1 MLFQELIFYRRNH
14 PVLSFRFLVIPLV
27 IALSLGPS
35 LNRVFAE
42 PRDVPEP
49 TAPISPSTPAEPSSP
64 TQTPAVEPTPEPAL
78 SPAPDPAPVH
88 QEEPA
93 IAPSEPVAT
102 PVVQPVL
109 KPAVKP
115 AAKPTV
121 KPTVKKPIV
130 KKLIVKKLIVKK
142 SVIQKP
148 IAKPAVKKL
157 IVKKLIVKKLIV
169 KKPVVQ
175 KTVAK
180 PTVKPKT
187 SSLKPRVTLKRSFLR
202 LGVMPTSRPG
212 PLPAP
217 TTSITLETRRVAGI
231 TVRVIR
237 VNLGDPRVKLK
248 VISPMAGIGR
258 GGAAFNTLVNGSN
271 AVAVINGGYFHPRT
285 FSIAG
290 DLVVNGKHIS
300 TGRLRSIFA
309 ITPDNR
315 VVIRT
320 HSSISAANWR
330 GYETALA
337 GGPFVLQRG
346 NVVVAPRREGYRDP
360 SVWGK
365 APRSAVGVVNNRQF
379 FFISTTARLNLF
391 DLAKVMDAL
400 GAKDAIALDGGSSV
414 GMAFRREVLIRP
426 NRRIAYGLGI
436 FVEPKPIKRIKL

>member
-1 MLFQELIFYRRNH
+1 
-14 PVLSFRFLVIPLV
+14 VLSFRLLVIPLIV
-27 IALSLGPS
+27 ALLFAPK
-35 LNRVFAE
+35 LNSAFAE
-42 PRDVPEP
+42 PREIPEP
-49 TAPISPSTPAEPSSP
+49 TAPTAPTAPTNPGAPAEP
-64 TQTPAVEPTPEPAL
+64 T
-78 SPAPDPAPVH
+78 SPAPAVAPAAEPTLEPSAPSSPVVDPAPVH

-93 IAPSEPVAT
+93 ISPAPAEPIAPT
-102 PVVQPVL
+102 PVIAPEPIAKPVVRA
-109 KPAVKP
+109 PVKP
-115 AAKPTV
+115 V
-121 KPTVKKPIV
+121 
-130 KKLIVKKLIVKK
+130 
-142 SVIQKP
+142 
-148 IAKPAVKKL
+148 AKPAVKKPA
-157 IVKKLIVKKLIV
+157 V
-169 KKPVVQ
+169 KKPVV
-175 KTVAK
+175 KKPVTKKPLIKKPAAK
-180 PTVKPKT
+180 PLAKPVANPAVKPKT
-187 SSLKPRVTLKRSFLR
+187 STIKPRVTLKRSFLR
-202 LGVMPTSRPG
+202 LGVTPTSRPG

-300 TGRLRSIFA
+300 TGRLRSVFA

-320 HSSISAANWR
+320 HSSIAPAAWA

-337 GGPFVLQRG
+337 GGPFVLQKG

-360 SVWGK
+360 SVWSK

-426 NRRIAYGLGI
+426 GRRIAYGLGV
-436 FVEPKPIKRIKL
+436 FVEPKPIKRGKV

>member
-1 MLFQELIFYRRNH
+1 M
-14 PVLSFRFLVIPLV
+14 LSFRLLVIPLIV
-27 IALSLGPS
+27 ALSFGPN
-35 LNRVFAE
+35 LNRALAE
-42 PRDVPEP
+42 PREIPEP
-49 TAPISPSTPAEPSSP
+49 TAAIAPSTPAEPSSP
-64 TQTPAVEPTPEPAL
+64 TATPAEMPAADPAPEPS
-78 SPAPDPAPVH
+78 SPTANPAPVH
-88 QEEPA
+88 QDEPA
-93 IAPSEPVAT
+93 ITPEPSSPAPVIAPQ
-102 PVVQPVL
+102 PVV
-109 KPAVKP
+109 
-115 AAKPTV
+115 
-121 KPTVKKPIV
+121 KPIV
-130 KKLIVKKLIVKK
+130 QAPV
-142 SVIQKP
+142 KP
-148 IAKPAVKKL
+148 IAKPAVKKP
-157 IVKKLIVKKLIV
+157 IIKKPAV
-169 KKPVVQ
+169 KKPAV
-175 KTVAK
+175 KKPTAK
-180 PTVKPKT
+180 PTAKPKASAST
-187 SSLKPRVTLKRSFLR
+187 LKPRVTLKRSFLR
-202 LGVMPTSRPG
+202 LGVMPTAKPG

-248 VISPMAGIGR
+248 VIAPMAGIGR
-258 GGAAFNTLVNGSN
+258 GGAAFKTLVNGSN

-309 ITPDNR
+309 ITPGNR

-346 NVVVAPRREGYRDP
+346 SVVVAPRREGYRDP
-360 SVWGK
+360 SVWSK
-365 APRSAVGVVNNRQF
+365 APRSAVGVVNDRQF

-414 GMAFRREVLIRP
+414 GMAFRREVLIHP
-426 NRRIAYGLGI
+426 GRRIAYGLGV
-436 FVEPKPIKRIKL
+436 FVEPKPIKRTKL

>member
-1 MLFQELIFYRRNH
+1 
-14 PVLSFRFLVIPLV
+14 VLSFRFLVIPLIV
-27 IALSLGPS
+27 ALSFGPN
-35 LNRVFAE
+35 LNRAFAE
-42 PRDVPEP
+42 PREIPEP
-49 TAPISPSTPAEPSSP
+49 TAPTAPSAPAEPSSP
-64 TQTPAVEPTPEPAL
+64 AESPATEPTPEPVAPS
-78 SPAPDPAPVH
+78 SPVVDPAPVH

-93 IAPSEPVAT
+93 IAPEPVEPVAPAPVIAPQPVVK
-102 PVVQPVL
+102 PVVQPVA

-115 AAKPTV
+115 VAKPA
-121 KPTVKKPIV
+121 VKKPIV
-130 KKLIVKKLIVKK
+130 KKPV
-142 SVIQKP
+142 
-148 IAKPAVKKL
+148 
-157 IVKKLIVKKLIV
+157 V
-169 KKPVVQ
+169 KKPVV
-175 KTVAK
+175 KKPAAKPVAK
-180 PTVKPKT
+180 PTVKPKA
-187 SSLKPRVTLKRSFLR
+187 SSIKPRVTLKRSFLR

-258 GGAAFNTLVNGSN
+258 GGAAFKTLVNGSN

-300 TGRLRSIFA
+300 TGRLRSVFA

-320 HSSISAANWR
+320 HSSIAPAAWA

-360 SVWGK
+360 SVWSK

-414 GMAFRREVLIRP
+414 GMAFRREVLIHP
-426 NRRIAYGLGI
+426 GRRIAYGLGV
-436 FVEPKPIKRIKL
+436 FVEPKPIKRTKL

>member
-1 MLFQELIFYRRNH
+1 MIK
-14 PVLSFRFLVIPLV
+14 PVLQ
-27 IALSLGPS
+27 
-35 LNRVFAE
+35 
-42 PRDVPEP
+42 
-49 TAPISPSTPAEPSSP
+49 APAK
-64 TQTPAVEPTPEPAL
+64 
-78 SPAPDPAPVH
+78 
-88 QEEPA
+88 
-93 IAPSEPVAT
+93 PVAK
-102 PVVQPVL
+102 PV
-109 KPAVKP
+109 
-115 AAKPTV
+115 
-121 KPTVKKPIV
+121 
-130 KKLIVKKLIVKK
+130 
-142 SVIQKP
+142 
-148 IAKPAVKKL
+148 AKPAVKKPAVTKPP
-157 IVKKLIVKKLIV
+157 VKKPLV
-169 KKPVVQ
+169 KKPVI
-175 KTVAK
+175 KKPTTKPLAK
-180 PTVKPKT
+180 PVLKPTLKPKA
-187 SSLKPRVTLKRSFLR
+187 SSIKPRATPKRPFAR

-231 TVRVIR
+231 TVQVIR

-258 GGAAFNTLVNGSN
+258 GGANFNTLVNGSN

-290 DLVVNGKHIS
+290 DLVVNGRHIS
-300 TGRLRSIFA
+300 TGRLRSVFA
-309 ITPDNR
+309 ITPDNK
-315 VVIRT
+315 VAIRT
-320 HSSISAANWR
+320 HSSINAAAWR

-379 FFISTTARLNLF
+379 FFISTKARLNLF

-426 NRRIAYGLGI
+426 NRRIAYGLGV
-436 FVEPKPIKRIKL
+436 FVEPKPIKRTKL

>member
-1 MLFQELIFYRRNH
+1 
-14 PVLSFRFLVIPLV
+14 
-27 IALSLGPS
+27 
-35 LNRVFAE
+35 
-42 PRDVPEP
+42 
-49 TAPISPSTPAEPSSP
+49 
-64 TQTPAVEPTPEPAL
+64 
-78 SPAPDPAPVH
+78 
-88 QEEPA
+88 
-93 IAPSEPVAT
+93 
-102 PVVQPVL
+102 
-109 KPAVKP
+109 
-115 AAKPTV
+115 
-121 KPTVKKPIV
+121 
-130 KKLIVKKLIVKK
+130 
-142 SVIQKP
+142 
-148 IAKPAVKKL
+148 
-157 IVKKLIVKKLIV
+157 
-169 KKPVVQ
+169 
-175 KTVAK
+175 
-180 PTVKPKT
+180 
-187 SSLKPRVTLKRSFLR
+187 
-202 LGVMPTSRPG
+202 
-212 PLPAP
+212 LPAP

-258 GGAAFNTLVNGSN
+258 GGAAFKTLVNGSN

-320 HSSISAANWR
+320 HSSISAATWR

-414 GMAFRREVLIRP
+414 GMAFRREVLIHP
-426 NRRIAYGLGI
+426 GRRIAYGLGV
-436 FVEPKPIKRIKL
+436 FVEPKPIKRTKL

>member
-1 MLFQELIFYRRNH
+1 M
-14 PVLSFRFLVIPLV
+14 PAFRFLVIPLL
-27 IALSLGPS
+27 IAFLFGPIAN
-35 LNRVFAE
+35 LNRAFAE
-42 PRDVPEP
+42 PREIPEP
-49 TAPISPSTPAEPSSP
+49 SAPTAPSTPAEPSSP
-64 TQTPAVEPTPEPAL
+64 APVDPAPTPEPSSPVPS

-88 QEEPA
+88 QDEPA
-93 IAPSEPVAT
+93 IAPAPVEPVAPT
-102 PVVQPVL
+102 PVIAPQPLAKPVVQPAAKPVL
-109 KPAVKP
+109 KPV
-115 AAKPTV
+115 
-121 KPTVKKPIV
+121 
-130 KKLIVKKLIVKK
+130 
-142 SVIQKP
+142 
-148 IAKPAVKKL
+148 AKPA
-157 IVKKLIVKKLIV
+157 I

-175 KTVAK
+175 KPVVKKPAVQKTTVKKPILKKPIAK
-180 PTVKPKT
+180 ATVKPKAST
-187 SSLKPRVTLKRSFLR
+187 LKPRVTLKRPYAR
-202 LGVMPTSRPG
+202 LGVMPTARPG

-258 GGAAFNTLVNGSN
+258 GGAAFKTLVNGSN

-379 FFISTTARLNLF
+379 FFISTKARLNLF

-414 GMAFRREVLIRP
+414 GMAFRREVLIHP
-426 NRRIAYGLGI
+426 NRRIAYGLGV
-436 FVEPKPIKRIKL
+436 FVEPKPIKRTKL

>member
-1 MLFQELIFYRRNH
+1 
-14 PVLSFRFLVIPLV
+14 
-27 IALSLGPS
+27 
-35 LNRVFAE
+35 
-42 PRDVPEP
+42 
-49 TAPISPSTPAEPSSP
+49 
-64 TQTPAVEPTPEPAL
+64 
-78 SPAPDPAPVH
+78 
-88 QEEPA
+88 
-93 IAPSEPVAT
+93 
-102 PVVQPVL
+102 
-109 KPAVKP
+109 
-115 AAKPTV
+115 
-121 KPTVKKPIV
+121 
-130 KKLIVKKLIVKK
+130 
-142 SVIQKP
+142 
-148 IAKPAVKKL
+148 
-157 IVKKLIVKKLIV
+157 
-169 KKPVVQ
+169 
-175 KTVAK
+175 
-180 PTVKPKT
+180 
-187 SSLKPRVTLKRSFLR
+187 
-202 LGVMPTSRPG
+202 MPTSRPG

-231 TVRVIR
+231 TVQVIR

-258 GGAAFNTLVNGSN
+258 GGANFNTLVNGSN

-300 TGRLRSIFA
+300 TGRLRSVFA

-315 VVIRT
+315 VAIRT
-320 HSSISAANWR
+320 HSSINAAAWR

-360 SVWGK
+360 SVWSK

-379 FFISTTARLNLF
+379 FFISTKARLNLF

-426 NRRIAYGLGI
+426 NRRIAYGLGV
-436 FVEPKPIKRIKL
+436 FVEPKPIKRTKL

>member
-1 MLFQELIFYRRNH
+1 
-14 PVLSFRFLVIPLV
+14 VLSFRLLVIPLI
-27 IALSLGPS
+27 IALSFGPH
-35 LNRVFAE
+35 LNRAFAE
-42 PRDVPEP
+42 PREIPEP
-49 TAPISPSTPAEPSSP
+49 TAPVAPSAPAEPSSP
-64 TQTPAVEPTPEPAL
+64 AETPAAEPAPEPVAPS
-78 SPAPDPAPVH
+78 SPVVDPAPVH

-93 IAPSEPVAT
+93 IAPAPAEPVAPT
-102 PVVQPVL
+102 PVIAPQPVVKPVVQPVAKPVVKPVA
-109 KPAVKP
+109 KPA
-115 AAKPTV
+115 
-121 KPTVKKPIV
+121 VKKPIV
-130 KKLIVKKLIVKK
+130 KKPVVKK
-142 SVIQKP
+142 SV
-148 IAKPAVKKL
+148 
-157 IVKKLIVKKLIV
+157 V
-169 KKPVVQ
+169 KKPAAKPLAKPV
-175 KTVAK
+175 TK
-180 PTVKPKT
+180 PTVKPKA
-187 SSLKPRVTLKRSFLR
+187 SSTKPRVGVKRSFLR

-258 GGAAFNTLVNGSN
+258 GGAAFKTLVNGSN

-300 TGRLRSIFA
+300 TGRLRSVFA

-320 HSSISAANWR
+320 HSSIAPAAWA

-360 SVWGK
+360 SVWSK

-414 GMAFRREVLIRP
+414 GMAFRREVLIHP
-426 NRRIAYGLGI
+426 GRRIAYGLGV
-436 FVEPKPIKRIKL
+436 FVEPKPIKRTKL

>member
-1 MLFQELIFYRRNH
+1 
-14 PVLSFRFLVIPLV
+14 VLSFRLLVIPLIV
-27 IALSLGPS
+27 ALSFGPN
-35 LNRVFAE
+35 LNRAFAE
-42 PRDVPEP
+42 PREIPEP
-49 TAPISPSTPAEPSSP
+49 TAPIAPSTPAEPSSP
-64 TQTPAVEPTPEPAL
+64 APAETPAAQPTPAPEPS
-78 SPAPDPAPVH
+78 SPVADPAPVH
-88 QEEPA
+88 QDEPA
-93 IAPSEPVAT
+93 ITPEPSSPAPVIVPQ
-102 PVVQPVL
+102 PVV
-109 KPAVKP
+109 
-115 AAKPTV
+115 
-121 KPTVKKPIV
+121 KPIV
-130 KKLIVKKLIVKK
+130 
-142 SVIQKP
+142 QAPAKP
-148 IAKPAVKKL
+148 VVKPAVKKP
-157 IVKKLIVKKLIV
+157 IIKKPAV
-169 KKPVVQ
+169 KKPAV
-175 KTVAK
+175 KKPTAK
-180 PTVKPKT
+180 STVKPKAST
-187 SSLKPRVTLKRSFLR
+187 VKPRVAIKRPFVR
-202 LGVMPTSRPG
+202 LGVTPTAKPG

-248 VISPMAGIGR
+248 VIAPMAGIGR
-258 GGAAFNTLVNGSN
+258 GGAAFKTLVNGSN

-309 ITPDNR
+309 ITPGNR

-346 NVVVAPRREGYRDP
+346 SVVVAPRREGYRDP
-360 SVWGK
+360 SVWSK
-365 APRSAVGVVNNRQF
+365 APRSAVGVVNDRQF

-414 GMAFRREVLIRP
+414 GMAFRREVLIHP
-426 NRRIAYGLGI
+426 GRRIAYGLGV
-436 FVEPKPIKRIKL
+436 FVEPKPIKRTKL

>member
-1 MLFQELIFYRRNH
+1 
-14 PVLSFRFLVIPLV
+14 VLSFRFLVIPLI
-27 IALSLGPS
+27 IAVSFSPN
-35 LNRVFAE
+35 LNRAFAE
-42 PRDVPEP
+42 PREIPEP
-49 TAPISPSTPAEPSSP
+49 TTPTAPTTPSTPAEPSSP
-64 TQTPAVEPTPEPAL
+64 APAEAPAAEPAPS
-78 SPAPDPAPVH
+78 SPVADPAPVH
-88 QEEPA
+88 QDEPA
-93 IAPSEPVAT
+93 ITPAPVEPVAPT
-102 PVVQPVL
+102 PVIAPQPVVQPVA

-115 AAKPTV
+115 VTKPA
-121 KPTVKKPIV
+121 VKKPIV
-130 KKLIVKKLIVKK
+130 KKPVL
-142 SVIQKP
+142 
-148 IAKPAVKKL
+148 
-157 IVKKLIVKKLIV
+157 
-169 KKPVVQ
+169 KKPVV
-175 KTVAK
+175 KKPAAKPLAKPLAK
-180 PTVKPKT
+180 PTVKPKA
-187 SSLKPRVTLKRSFLR
+187 SSIKPRVSVKRSFLR

-248 VISPMAGIGR
+248 VISPLAGIGR
-258 GGAAFNTLVNGSN
+258 GGAAFKTLVNGSN

-300 TGRLRSIFA
+300 TGRLRSVFA

-320 HSSISAANWR
+320 HSSIAPAAWA

-400 GAKDAIALDGGSSV
+400 GARDAIALDGGSSV
-414 GMAFRREVLIRP
+414 GMAFRREVLIHP
-426 NRRIAYGLGI
+426 GRRIAYGLGV
-436 FVEPKPIKRIKL
+436 FVEPKPIKRTKL

>member
-1 MLFQELIFYRRNH
+1 
-14 PVLSFRFLVIPLV
+14 VLSFRLLVIPLI
-27 IALSLGPS
+27 IALCFGPN
-35 LNRVFAE
+35 LNRAFAE
-42 PRDVPEP
+42 PREIPEP
-49 TAPISPSTPAEPSSP
+49 SVPTAPSTPADPSSP
-64 TQTPAVEPTPEPAL
+64 APAEAPAAEPAPA
-78 SPAPDPAPVH
+78 SPVADPDPVH

-93 IAPSEPVAT
+93 ITPAPVEPVAPT
-102 PVVQPVL
+102 PVIAPQPVVQPVVQPAA

-115 AAKPTV
+115 VAKPAI
-121 KPTVKKPIV
+121 KKPII
-130 KKLIVKKLIVKK
+130 KKPV
-142 SVIQKP
+142 
-148 IAKPAVKKL
+148 
-157 IVKKLIVKKLIV
+157 V
-169 KKPVVQ
+169 KKPVV
-175 KTVAK
+175 KKPAAKPLAKPVAK
-180 PTVKPKT
+180 PTVKPKA
-187 SSLKPRVTLKRSFLR
+187 SSTKPRVSVKRSFLR

-248 VISPMAGIGR
+248 VISPLAGIGR
-258 GGAAFNTLVNGSN
+258 GGAAFKTLVNGSN

-300 TGRLRSIFA
+300 TGRLRSVFA

-320 HSSISAANWR
+320 HSSIAPAAWA

-360 SVWGK
+360 SVWSK

-400 GAKDAIALDGGSSV
+400 GARDAIALDGGSSV
-414 GMAFRREVLIRP
+414 GMAFRREVLIHP
-426 NRRIAYGLGI
+426 GRRIAYGLGV
-436 FVEPKPIKRIKL
+436 FVEPKPIKRTKL

>member
-1 MLFQELIFYRRNH
+1 
-14 PVLSFRFLVIPLV
+14 VLSFRFLVIPLI
-27 IALSLGPS
+27 IAVSFSPN
-35 LNRVFAE
+35 LNRAFAE
-42 PRDVPEP
+42 PREIPEP
-49 TAPISPSTPAEPSSP
+49 TTPTAPTTPSTPAEPSSP
-64 TQTPAVEPTPEPAL
+64 APAEAPAAEPAPS
-78 SPAPDPAPVH
+78 SPVADPAPVH
-88 QEEPA
+88 QDEPA
-93 IAPSEPVAT
+93 ITPAPVEPVAPT
-102 PVVQPVL
+102 PVIAPQPVAQPVA

-115 AAKPTV
+115 VTKPA
-121 KPTVKKPIV
+121 VKKPIV
-130 KKLIVKKLIVKK
+130 KKPVL
-142 SVIQKP
+142 
-148 IAKPAVKKL
+148 
-157 IVKKLIVKKLIV
+157 
-169 KKPVVQ
+169 KKPVV
-175 KTVAK
+175 KKPAAKPLAKPLAK
-180 PTVKPKT
+180 PTVKPKA
-187 SSLKPRVTLKRSFLR
+187 SSIKPRVSVKRSFLR

-248 VISPMAGIGR
+248 VISPLAGIGR
-258 GGAAFNTLVNGSN
+258 GGAAFKTLVNGSN

-300 TGRLRSIFA
+300 TGRLRSVFA

-320 HSSISAANWR
+320 HSSIAPAAWA

-400 GAKDAIALDGGSSV
+400 GARDAIALDGGSSV
-414 GMAFRREVLIRP
+414 GMAFRREVLIHP
-426 NRRIAYGLGI
+426 GRRIAYGLGV
-436 FVEPKPIKRIKL
+436 FVEPKPIKRTKL

>member
-1 MLFQELIFYRRNH
+1 
-14 PVLSFRFLVIPLV
+14 VLSFRFLVIPLI
-27 IALSLGPS
+27 IAVSFSPN
-35 LNRVFAE
+35 LNRAFAE
-42 PRDVPEP
+42 PREIPEP
-49 TAPISPSTPAEPSSP
+49 TTPTAPTTPSTPAEPSSP
-64 TQTPAVEPTPEPAL
+64 APAEAPAAEPAPS
-78 SPAPDPAPVH
+78 SPVADPAPVH
-88 QEEPA
+88 QDEPA
-93 IAPSEPVAT
+93 ITPASVEPVAPT
-102 PVVQPVL
+102 PVIAPQPVVQPVA

-115 AAKPTV
+115 VTKPA
-121 KPTVKKPIV
+121 VKKPIV
-130 KKLIVKKLIVKK
+130 KKPVL
-142 SVIQKP
+142 
-148 IAKPAVKKL
+148 
-157 IVKKLIVKKLIV
+157 
-169 KKPVVQ
+169 KKPVV
-175 KTVAK
+175 KKPAAKPLAKPLAK
-180 PTVKPKT
+180 PTVKPKA
-187 SSLKPRVTLKRSFLR
+187 SSIKPRVSVKRSFLR

-248 VISPMAGIGR
+248 VISPLAGIGR
-258 GGAAFNTLVNGSN
+258 GGAAFKTLVNGSN

-300 TGRLRSIFA
+300 TGRLRSVFA

-320 HSSISAANWR
+320 HSSIAPAAWA

-400 GAKDAIALDGGSSV
+400 GARDAIALDGGSSV
-414 GMAFRREVLIRP
+414 GMAFRREVLIHP
-426 NRRIAYGLGI
+426 GRRIAYGLGV
-436 FVEPKPIKRIKL
+436 FVEPKPIKRTKL

>member
-1 MLFQELIFYRRNH
+1 M
-14 PVLSFRFLVIPLV
+14 LSFRLLVIPL
-27 IALSLGPS
+27 ILALSLGPS
-35 LNRVFAE
+35 LNRAFAE
-42 PRDVPEP
+42 PRDIPEP
-49 TAPISPSTPAEPSSP
+49 TAPISPSVPAEPSSP
-64 TQTPAVEPTPEPAL
+64 TQTPAAEPTPEPAAPS
-78 SPAPDPAPVH
+78 SPAADPAPVH

-93 IAPSEPVAT
+93 IAPEPSKPVAPT
-102 PVVQPVL
+102 PVIAPQPVSKPVVQPAA

-115 AAKPTV
+115 AVKPTV
-121 KPTVKKPIV
+121 KPTVKKT
-130 KKLIVKKLIVKK
+130 
-142 SVIQKP
+142 
-148 IAKPAVKKL
+148 
-157 IVKKLIVKKLIV
+157 IV
-169 KKPVVQ
+169 KKPAV
-175 KTVAK
+175 K

-187 SSLKPRVTLKRSFLR
+187 LTVKPRVTVKRSFLR

-217 TTSITLETRRVAGI
+217 TTSITLETRRVAGV

-258 GGAAFNTLVNGSN
+258 GGAAFKTLVNGSN

-300 TGRLRSIFA
+300 TGRLRSVFA
-309 ITPDNR
+309 ITPDNK
-315 VVIRT
+315 VFIRT
-320 HSSISAANWR
+320 HSSIAPAAWG

-360 SVWGK
+360 SVWSK

-426 NRRIAYGLGI
+426 GRRIAYGLGV
-436 FVEPKPIKRIKL
+436 FVEPKPIKRTKL

>member
-1 MLFQELIFYRRNH
+1 MPLLR
-14 PVLSFRFLVIPLV
+14 LLVIPLV
-27 IALSLGPS
+27 IVLSFGS
-35 LNRVFAE
+35 NLNRVFAE
-42 PRDVPEP
+42 PRDIPEP
-49 TAPISPSTPAEPSSP
+49 TAPTAPSTPAEPSSP
-64 TQTPAVEPTPEPAL
+64 TQTPAAEPTPEPAVPS
-78 SPAPDPAPVH
+78 SPTPDPAPVY

-102 PVVQPVL
+102 PVIAPQPVVKPAA

-115 AAKPTV
+115 AV
-121 KPTVKKPIV
+121 
-130 KKLIVKKLIVKK
+130 
-142 SVIQKP
+142 QKP
-148 IAKPAVKKL
+148 AVKPAVKKP
-157 IVKKLIVKKLIV
+157 VV
-169 KKPVVQ
+169 KKPVV
-175 KTVAK
+175 KKPVVKKPATRPLVKPPLKPVAK
-180 PTVKPKT
+180 TIVKPKPR
-187 SSLKPRVTLKRSFLR
+187 SLKPRVTLKRSVLR

-248 VISPMAGIGR
+248 VISPLAGIGR

-426 NRRIAYGLGI
+426 GRRIAYGLGV

>member
-1 MLFQELIFYRRNH
+1 M
-14 PVLSFRFLVIPLV
+14 LSFRLLVIPLLV
-27 IALSLGPS
+27 ALSFGPS
-35 LNRVFAE
+35 LNRAFAE
-42 PRDVPEP
+42 PREIPEP
-49 TAPISPSTPAEPSSP
+49 TAPTAPSTPAEPSSP
-64 TQTPAVEPTPEPAL
+64 PLTEVPAAEPTPEPVTP
-78 SPAPDPAPVH
+78 SNPVVDPAPVH
-88 QEEPA
+88 QDEPA
-93 IAPSEPVAT
+93 IAPEPSSPVPTPVIAPQPVSK
-102 PVVQPVL
+102 PVVQAPAKPVTKPAVKKPAVKKPVVKKPVVKKPVVKKPVVKKPATKKPVA

-115 AAKPTV
+115 KAST
-121 KPTVKKPIV
+121 I
-130 KKLIVKKLIVKK
+130 
-142 SVIQKP
+142 
-148 IAKPAVKKL
+148 
-157 IVKKLIVKKLIV
+157 
-169 KKPVVQ
+169 
-175 KTVAK
+175 
-180 PTVKPKT
+180 
-187 SSLKPRVTLKRSFLR
+187 KPRGTVKRSFLR
-202 LGVMPTSRPG
+202 LGVMPSSRPG

-231 TVRVIR
+231 NVRVIR

-258 GGAAFNTLVNGSN
+258 GGAAFKTLVNGSN

-300 TGRLRSIFA
+300 TGRLRSVFA

-320 HSSISAANWR
+320 HSSISAATWR

-337 GGPFVLQRG
+337 GGPFVLQKG
-346 NVVVAPRREGYRDP
+346 NVVIAPRREGYRDP
-360 SVWGK
+360 SVWSK

-414 GMAFRREVLIRP
+414 GMAFRREVLIHP
-426 NRRIAYGLGI
+426 GRRIAYGLGV
-436 FVEPKPIKRIKL
+436 FVEPKPIKRTKL

>member
-1 MLFQELIFYRRNH
+1 
-14 PVLSFRFLVIPLV
+14 VLSFRFLVIPLI
-27 IALSLGPS
+27 IALSFGPN
-35 LNRVFAE
+35 LNRAFAE
-42 PRDVPEP
+42 PREIPEP
-49 TAPISPSTPAEPSSP
+49 TAPTAPSAPTEPSSP
-64 TQTPAVEPTPEPAL
+64 AEAPAAEPTPEPVAPS
-78 SPAPDPAPVH
+78 SPVVDPAPVH
-88 QEEPA
+88 QDEPA
-93 IAPSEPVAT
+93 ITPEPAEPVAPT
-102 PVVQPVL
+102 PVIAPQPVVKPVVQPAA

-115 AAKPTV
+115 V
-121 KPTVKKPIV
+121 
-130 KKLIVKKLIVKK
+130 
-142 SVIQKP
+142 
-148 IAKPAVKKL
+148 AKPAVKKP
-157 IVKKLIVKKLIV
+157 IIKKPAV
-169 KKPVVQ
+169 KKPVV
-175 KTVAK
+175 KKPAAKPLTKSTAK
-180 PTVKPKT
+180 PTVKPKA
-187 SSLKPRVTLKRSFLR
+187 SSIKPRVGVKRSFLR

-258 GGAAFNTLVNGSN
+258 GGAAFKTLVNGSN

-300 TGRLRSIFA
+300 TGRLRSVFA

-320 HSSISAANWR
+320 HSSIAPAAWA

-360 SVWGK
+360 SVWSK

-414 GMAFRREVLIRP
+414 GMAFRREVLIHP
-426 NRRIAYGLGI
+426 GRRIAYGLGV
-436 FVEPKPIKRIKL
+436 FVEPKPIKRTKL

>member
-1 MLFQELIFYRRNH
+1 VPSI
-14 PVLSFRFLVIPLV
+14 RFLVIPLI
-27 IALSLGPS
+27 IALSFGPN
-35 LNRVFAE
+35 LNRAFAE
-42 PRDVPEP
+42 PREIPEP
-49 TAPISPSTPAEPSSP
+49 SVPTVPTTPSTPAEPSSP
-64 TQTPAVEPTPEPAL
+64 APAEAPTAEPTPS
-78 SPAPDPAPVH
+78 SPVVNPAPVH

-93 IAPSEPVAT
+93 ITPAPVEPVAPT
-102 PVVQPVL
+102 PVIAPQPVVQPV
-109 KPAVKP
+109 
-115 AAKPTV
+115 AKPTV
-121 KPTVKKPIV
+121 KPVAKPAIKKPIV
-130 KKLIVKKLIVKK
+130 
-142 SVIQKP
+142 QKP
-148 IAKPAVKKL
+148 VVKKPAVKPLVKP
-157 IVKKLIVKKLIV
+157 IVKPLT
-169 KKPVVQ
+169 KPLT
-175 KTVAK
+175 KPLAK

-187 SSLKPRVTLKRSFLR
+187 SSIKPRVNAKRSFLR

-248 VISPMAGIGR
+248 VISPLAGIGR
-258 GGAAFNTLVNGSN
+258 GGAAFKTLVNGSN

-300 TGRLRSIFA
+300 TGRLRSVFA

-320 HSSISAANWR
+320 HSSIAPAAWA

-414 GMAFRREVLIRP
+414 GMAFRREVLIHP
-426 NRRIAYGLGI
+426 GRRIAYGLGV
-436 FVEPKPIKRIKL
+436 FVEPKPIKRTKL

>member
-1 MLFQELIFYRRNH
+1 
-14 PVLSFRFLVIPLV
+14 VLSFRLLVIPLI
-27 IALSLGPS
+27 IALSFGPN
-35 LNRVFAE
+35 LNRAFAE
-42 PRDVPEP
+42 PREIPEP
-49 TAPISPSTPAEPSSP
+49 TAPVAPSVPAEPSSP
-64 TQTPAVEPTPEPAL
+64 AETPAAEPAPEPVAPS
-78 SPAPDPAPVH
+78 SPVVDPAPVH

-93 IAPSEPVAT
+93 ITAEPAEPVVPTPVIAPQPVVK
-102 PVVQPVL
+102 PVVQP
-109 KPAVKP
+109 
-115 AAKPTV
+115 AAKPVV
-121 KPTVKKPIV
+121 KPV
-130 KKLIVKKLIVKK
+130 
-142 SVIQKP
+142 
-148 IAKPAVKKL
+148 AKPAVKKP
-157 IVKKLIVKKLIV
+157 IIKKPVV
-169 KKPVVQ
+169 KKPVV
-175 KTVAK
+175 KKPAAKPLAK
-180 PTVKPKT
+180 PTVKPKA
-187 SSLKPRVTLKRSFLR
+187 SSIKPRVSVKRSFLR

-258 GGAAFNTLVNGSN
+258 GGAAFKTLVNGSN

-300 TGRLRSIFA
+300 TGRLRSVFA

-320 HSSISAANWR
+320 HSSIAPAAWA

-337 GGPFVLQRG
+337 GGPFVLQKG

-360 SVWGK
+360 SVWSK

-414 GMAFRREVLIRP
+414 GMAFRREVLIHP
-426 NRRIAYGLGI
+426 GRRIAYGLGV
-436 FVEPKPIKRIKL
+436 FVEPKPIKRTKL